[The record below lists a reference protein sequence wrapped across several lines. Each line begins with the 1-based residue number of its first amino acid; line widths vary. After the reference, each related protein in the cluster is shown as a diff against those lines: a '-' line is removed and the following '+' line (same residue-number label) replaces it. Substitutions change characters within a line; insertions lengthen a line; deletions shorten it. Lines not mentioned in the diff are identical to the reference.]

1 MKIVKNRDGKEMQVP
16 EEAPE
21 RIAAVYGPAYEA
33 LTVLGAE
40 DRIVAVSYTHL
51 LISFP

>member
-1 MKIVKNRDGKEMQVP
+1 MKIVKNLDGKEMQVP

-33 LTVLGAE
+33 LTV
-40 DRIVAVSYTHL
+40 
-51 LISFP
+51 